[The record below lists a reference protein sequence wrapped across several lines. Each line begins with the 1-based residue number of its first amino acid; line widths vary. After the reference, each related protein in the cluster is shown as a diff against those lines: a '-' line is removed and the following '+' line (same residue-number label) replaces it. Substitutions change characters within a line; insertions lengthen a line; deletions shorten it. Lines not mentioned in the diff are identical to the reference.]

1 MLYELTPLYYL
12 YLYMYRLLERQFYI
26 IFTTIKLNRYSLS
39 LFQIEKTENQM
50 QKKVKGKRDFFTVG
64 ILRE

>member
-1 MLYELTPLYYL
+1 MYYFHFTTI
-12 YLYMYRLLERQFYI
+12 YMHKLLELQFHI
-26 IFTTIKLNRYSLS
+26 ISKTIKLNRYSLS